1 MAVKENIIY
10 QIKQK
15 GWSIVTTSQRSGIP
29 EVTIKS
35 IIYGKN
41 NNQKLITLEKFA
53 KAFGCSVS
61 DLISDK
67 PNQED
72 ENNNAKNFDQKLF
85 NKASKNVEK
94 YLSVKDLNFDKSKT
108 LKIIDAVYS
117 LMKKKKN
124 EEVDDSMIEWIIES
138 VLYKN

>member
-1 MAVKENIIY
+1 MAVKENVIY

-35 IIYGKN
+35 IIYGKS
-41 NNQKLITLEKFA
+41 NNQKLTTLEKFA

-61 DLISDK
+61 DLIADK

-94 YLSVKDLNFDKSKT
+94 YLSTKDINFDKSKT
-108 LKIIDAVYS
+108 IKIIDAVYS
-117 LMKKKKN
+117 LMKKQKT
-124 EEVDDSMIEWIIES
+124 EEIDSVMIEWIIES
-138 VLYKN
+138 II

>member
-35 IIYGKN
+35 IIYGRKN
-41 NNQKLITLEKFA
+41 NQRLTTLEKFA
-53 KAFGCSVS
+53 KAFGCSIS
-61 DLISDK
+61 DLIEDK
-67 PNQED
+67 PNQEG
-72 ENNNAKNFDQKLF
+72 ENNNEKNFDQKLF

-94 YLSVKDLNFDKSKT
+94 YLSTKDINFDKSKT
-108 LKIIDAVYS
+108 IKIIDAVYS
-117 LMKKKKN
+117 LMQRKKS

-138 VLYKN
+138 VL

>member
-35 IIYGKN
+35 IIYGRK
-41 NNQKLITLEKFA
+41 NNQKLTTLEKFA

-61 DLISDK
+61 DLIADK
-67 PNQED
+67 PNQEG
-72 ENNNAKNFDQKLF
+72 ENNNAKNFDQKLY
-85 NKASKNVEK
+85 NKASKKVEK
-94 YLSVKDLNFDKSKT
+94 YLSAKDINFDKSKT

-117 LMKKKKN
+117 LMKKQKT
-124 EEVDDSMIEWIIES
+124 EEIDSVMIEWIIES
-138 VLYKN
+138 II

>member
-35 IIYGKN
+35 IIYGKS
-41 NNQKLITLEKFA
+41 NNQKLTTLEKFA

-61 DLISDK
+61 DLIADK

-94 YLSVKDLNFDKSKT
+94 YLSTKDINFDKSKT
-108 LKIIDAVYS
+108 IKIIDAVYS
-117 LMKKKKN
+117 LMQRKK
-124 EEVDDSMIEWIIES
+124 S
-138 VLYKN
+138 

>member
-35 IIYGKN
+35 IIYGKS
-41 NNQKLITLEKFA
+41 NNQKLTTLEKFA

-61 DLISDK
+61 DLIADK

-94 YLSVKDLNFDKSKT
+94 YLRAKDLNFDKSKT
-108 LKIIDAVYS
+108 IKIIDAVYS
-117 LMKKKKN
+117 LMKKQKT
-124 EEVDDSMIEWIIES
+124 EEIDGVMIEWIIETM
-138 VLYKN
+138 L

>member
-35 IIYGKN
+35 IIYGKS
-41 NNQKLITLEKFA
+41 NNQKLTTLEKFA

-61 DLISDK
+61 DLIADK

-72 ENNNAKNFDQKLF
+72 ENNNDKNFDQKLF

-94 YLSVKDLNFDKSKT
+94 YLSTKDINFDKLKT
-108 LKIIDAVYS
+108 IKIIDAVYS
-117 LMKKKKN
+117 LMQRKKN
-124 EEVDDSMIEWIIES
+124 KEVDDSMIEWIIES
-138 VLYKN
+138 VL

>member
-35 IIYGKN
+35 IIYGKS
-41 NNQKLITLEKFA
+41 NNQKLTTLEKFA

-61 DLISDK
+61 DLIADK

-94 YLSVKDLNFDKSKT
+94 YLSTKDINFDKSKT
-108 LKIIDAVYS
+108 IKIIDAVYS
-117 LMKKKKN
+117 LMQRKKS

-138 VLYKN
+138 VL

>member
-35 IIYGKN
+35 IIYGRKN
-41 NNQKLITLEKFA
+41 NQRLTTLEKFA
-53 KAFGCSVS
+53 KAFGCSIS
-61 DLISDK
+61 DLIEDK
-67 PNQED
+67 PNQEG
-72 ENNNAKNFDQKLF
+72 ENNNDKNFDQKLF

-94 YLSVKDLNFDKSKT
+94 YLSTKDINFDKSKT
-108 LKIIDAVYS
+108 IKIIDAVYS
-117 LMKKKKN
+117 LMKKQKT
-124 EEVDDSMIEWIIES
+124 EEIDSVMIEWIIES
-138 VLYKN
+138 II

>member
-1 MAVKENIIY
+1 MAVKENVIY

-35 IIYGKN
+35 IIYGKS
-41 NNQKLITLEKFA
+41 NNQKLTTLEKFA

-61 DLISDK
+61 DLIADK

-94 YLSVKDLNFDKSKT
+94 YLSTKDINFDKSKT
-108 LKIIDAVYS
+108 IKIIDAVYS
-117 LMKKKKN
+117 LMQRKKS

-138 VLYKN
+138 VL

>member
-35 IIYGKN
+35 IIYGKS
-41 NNQKLITLEKFA
+41 NNQKLTTVEKFA

-61 DLISDK
+61 DLIADK

-94 YLSVKDLNFDKSKT
+94 YLSTKDINFDKSKT
-108 LKIIDAVYS
+108 IKIIDAVYS
-117 LMKKKKN
+117 LMHKKYFSQKQ
-124 EEVDDSMIEWIIES
+124 
-138 VLYKN
+138 

>member
-35 IIYGKN
+35 IIYGKS
-41 NNQKLITLEKFA
+41 NNQKLTTLEKFA

-61 DLISDK
+61 DLIADK

-94 YLSVKDLNFDKSKT
+94 YLSTKDINFDKSKT
-108 LKIIDAVYS
+108 IKIIDAVYS
-117 LMKKKKN
+117 LMQTKKS

-138 VLYKN
+138 VL

>member
-35 IIYGKN
+35 IIYGKS
-41 NNQKLITLEKFA
+41 NNQKLTTLEKFA

-61 DLISDK
+61 DLIADK

>member
-35 IIYGKN
+35 IIYGKS
-41 NNQKLITLEKFA
+41 NNQKLTTLEKFA

-61 DLISDK
+61 DLIADK

-94 YLSVKDLNFDKSKT
+94 YLSTKDINFDKSKT
-108 LKIIDAVYS
+108 IKIIDAVYS
-117 LMKKKKN
+117 LMQRKKS
-124 EEVDDSMIEWIIES
+124 EEVDDSMIEWIIEKM
-138 VLYKN
+138 L

>member
-35 IIYGKN
+35 IIYGKS
-41 NNQKLITLEKFA
+41 NNQKLTTLEKFA

-61 DLISDK
+61 DLIADK

-72 ENNNAKNFDQKLF
+72 ENNNDKNFDQKLF

-94 YLSVKDLNFDKSKT
+94 YLSTKDINFDKSKT
-108 LKIIDAVYS
+108 IKIIDAVYS
-117 LMKKKKN
+117 LMQRKKS

-138 VLYKN
+138 VL

>member
-35 IIYGKN
+35 IIYGKS
-41 NNQKLITLEKFA
+41 NNQKLTTLEKFA

-61 DLISDK
+61 DLIADK

-72 ENNNAKNFDQKLF
+72 ENNNDKNFDQKLF

-94 YLSVKDLNFDKSKT
+94 YLSTKDINFDKSKT

-117 LMKKKKN
+117 LMQRKKN

-138 VLYKN
+138 VL

>member
-35 IIYGKN
+35 IIYGKS
-41 NNQKLITLEKFA
+41 NNQKLTTLEKFA

-61 DLISDK
+61 DLIADK

-72 ENNNAKNFDQKLF
+72 ENNNDKNFDQKLF

-94 YLSVKDLNFDKSKT
+94 YLSTKDINFDKSKT
-108 LKIIDAVYS
+108 IKIIDAVYS
-117 LMKKKKN
+117 LMKKQKT
-124 EEVDDSMIEWIIES
+124 EEIDSVMIEWIIETM
-138 VLYKN
+138 L

>member
-35 IIYGKN
+35 IIYGKS
-41 NNQKLITLEKFA
+41 NNQKLTTLEKFA
-53 KAFGCSVS
+53 KAFRCSVS
-61 DLISDK
+61 DLIADK

-94 YLSVKDLNFDKSKT
+94 YLSTKDINFDKSKT
-108 LKIIDAVYS
+108 IKIIDAVYS
-117 LMKKKKN
+117 LMQRKKN
-124 EEVDDSMIEWIIES
+124 EEIDDSMIEWIIEKM
-138 VLYKN
+138 L

>member
-35 IIYGKN
+35 IIYGKS
-41 NNQKLITLEKFA
+41 NNQKLTTLEKFA

-61 DLISDK
+61 DLIADK

-85 NKASKNVEK
+85 NKASKKVEK
-94 YLSVKDLNFDKSKT
+94 YLSAKDINFDKSKT
-108 LKIIDAVYS
+108 IKIIDAVYS
-117 LMKKKKN
+117 LMKKQKT
-124 EEVDDSMIEWIIES
+124 EEIDSVMIEWIIETMI
-138 VLYKN
+138 

>member
-35 IIYGKN
+35 IIYGRKN
-41 NNQKLITLEKFA
+41 NQRLTTLEKFA

-61 DLISDK
+61 DLIEDK
-67 PNQED
+67 PNQEG
-72 ENNNAKNFDQKLF
+72 ENNNAKNFDQKLY
-85 NKASKNVEK
+85 NKASKKVEK
-94 YLSVKDLNFDKSKT
+94 YLSTKDINFDKSKT
-108 LKIIDAVYS
+108 IKIIDAVYS
-117 LMKKKKN
+117 LMKKQKT
-124 EEVDDSMIEWIIES
+124 EEIDSVMIEWIIES
-138 VLYKN
+138 II

>member
-35 IIYGKN
+35 IIYGKK
-41 NNQKLITLEKFA
+41 NNQRLTTLEKFA

-61 DLISDK
+61 DLIADK
-67 PNQED
+67 PNQEG
-72 ENNNAKNFDQKLF
+72 ENNNAKNFDQKLY
-85 NKASKNVEK
+85 NKASKKVEK
-94 YLSVKDLNFDKSKT
+94 YLSAKDINFDKSKT
-108 LKIIDAVYS
+108 IKIIDAVYS
-117 LMKKKKN
+117 LMKKQKT
-124 EEVDDSMIEWIIES
+124 EEIDSVMIEWIIES
-138 VLYKN
+138 II

>member
-35 IIYGKN
+35 IIYGRK
-41 NNQKLITLEKFA
+41 NNQKLTTLEKFA

-61 DLISDK
+61 DLIADK
-67 PNQED
+67 PNQEG
-72 ENNNAKNFDQKLF
+72 ENNNAKNFDQKLY
-85 NKASKNVEK
+85 NKASKKVEK
-94 YLSVKDLNFDKSKT
+94 YLGAKDLNFDKSKT
-108 LKIIDAVYS
+108 IKIIDAVYS
-117 LMKKKKN
+117 LMKKQKT
-124 EEVDDSMIEWIIES
+124 EEIDSVMIEWIIETM
-138 VLYKN
+138 L

>member
-35 IIYGKN
+35 IIYGKS
-41 NNQKLITLEKFA
+41 NNQKLTTLEKFA

-61 DLISDK
+61 DLIADK

-138 VLYKN
+138 VL

>member
-35 IIYGKN
+35 IIYGKS
-41 NNQKLITLEKFA
+41 NNQKLTTLEKFA

-61 DLISDK
+61 DLIADK

-72 ENNNAKNFDQKLF
+72 ENNNDKNFDQKLF

-94 YLSVKDLNFDKSKT
+94 YLSTKDINFDKSKT

-117 LMKKKKN
+117 LMQRKKN
-124 EEVDDSMIEWIIES
+124 EEVDDLMIEWIIES
-138 VLYKN
+138 VL

>member
-1 MAVKENIIY
+1 MAVKENVIY

-35 IIYGKN
+35 IIYGRK
-41 NNQKLITLEKFA
+41 NNQKLTTLEKFA

-61 DLISDK
+61 DLIADK
-67 PNQED
+67 PNQEG
-72 ENNNAKNFDQKLF
+72 ENNNAKNFDQKLY
-85 NKASKNVEK
+85 NKASKKVEK
-94 YLSVKDLNFDKSKT
+94 YLRAKDINFDKSKT

-117 LMKKKKN
+117 LMKKQKT
-124 EEVDDSMIEWIIES
+124 EEIDSVMIEWIIES
-138 VLYKN
+138 II

>member
-35 IIYGKN
+35 IIYGKS
-41 NNQKLITLEKFA
+41 NNQKLTTLEKFA

-61 DLISDK
+61 DLIADK

-94 YLSVKDLNFDKSKT
+94 YLSTKDINFDKSKT
-108 LKIIDAVYS
+108 IKIIDAVYS

-138 VLYKN
+138 VL

>member
-35 IIYGKN
+35 IIYGKS
-41 NNQKLITLEKFA
+41 NNQKLTTLEKFA

-61 DLISDK
+61 DLIEDK
-67 PNQED
+67 PNQEG
-72 ENNNAKNFDQKLF
+72 ENNNAKNFDQKLY
-85 NKASKNVEK
+85 NKASKKVEK
-94 YLSVKDLNFDKSKT
+94 YLSTKDINFDKSKT
-108 LKIIDAVYS
+108 IKIIDAVYS
-117 LMKKKKN
+117 LMKKQKT
-124 EEVDDSMIEWIIES
+124 EEIDGVMIEWIIETM
-138 VLYKN
+138 L

>member
-35 IIYGKN
+35 IIYGKK
-41 NNQKLITLEKFA
+41 NNQRLTTLEKFA

-61 DLISDK
+61 DLIADK

-72 ENNNAKNFDQKLF
+72 ENNNAKNFDQKLY
-85 NKASKNVEK
+85 NKASKKVEK
-94 YLSVKDLNFDKSKT
+94 YLGAKDLNFDKSKT

-117 LMKKKKN
+117 LMKKQKT
-124 EEVDDSMIEWIIES
+124 EEIDSVMIEWIIETM
-138 VLYKN
+138 L

>member
-35 IIYGKN
+35 IIYGRKN
-41 NNQKLITLEKFA
+41 NQRLTTLEKFA

-61 DLISDK
+61 DLIADK

-72 ENNNAKNFDQKLF
+72 ENNNAKNFDQKLY
-85 NKASKNVEK
+85 NKASKKVEK
-94 YLSVKDLNFDKSKT
+94 YLSTKDINFDKSKT
-108 LKIIDAVYS
+108 IKIIDAVYS
-117 LMKKKKN
+117 LLKKQKT
-124 EEVDDSMIEWIIES
+124 EEIDSVMIEWIIES
-138 VLYKN
+138 II